1 MCYNGR
7 DEQARQS
14 LLGADALCAMSEL
27 DGRTRTLLMCIR
39 QAIIMALGAIEDYLG
54 LQRSITP
61 KRKR

>member
-1 MCYNGR
+1 
-7 DEQARQS
+7 
-14 LLGADALCAMSEL
+14 LGAGALCAMSEL
-27 DGRTRTLLMCIR
+27 DERTRALLMCIR